1 MKEHPDLRHI
11 DRMVNMTREYK
22 RGHKSLAAYI
32 ADMDFLLQFVEVLS
46 PQWRSGM
53 QSLLGDLEEV
63 YAVNLDQGRG
73 DHVDPAGA
81 VFVAKTVSEISS
93 LLDLAGQEGI
103 GKE

>member
-22 RGHKSLAAYI
+22 RGH
-32 ADMDFLLQFVEVLS
+32 VEVLS